1 MFTEITVLYN
11 HDKITHLLNKL
22 IELLFVST
30 TMVSLEPVV
39 PYFKPCY
46 STSWAR
52 QTVGE
57 VKFPE
62 YIPVSV

>member
-39 PYFKPCY
+39 QYLLQHF
-46 STSWAR
+46 
-52 QTVGE
+52 VGE
-57 VKFPE
+57 MKFPK
-62 YIPVSV
+62 YLPVSV